1 MWSKIDYIVNVSKAC
16 EESFLKVFP
25 EFKSKCIVIE
35 NILSK
40 KFVIEQAKENISDFN
55 LDKTYIN
62 ICSVGRFSNQKGF
75 DLAVLACKK
84 LVDSGYKIKWYV
96 VGYGSEENKIK
107 ELIVKNNLNNYFILL
122 GKKINPY
129 PYIKQCDIYC
139 QPSRYEG
146 KAVTVR
152 EAQILSK
159 PIVITN
165 YPTAKSQVENFY
177 DGYITELSVDGIA
190 NGIKTVIDD
199 YKLREKLIDNCFKN
213 DFSNIDEIN
222 KIYELI

>member
-1 MWSKIDYIVNVSKAC
+1 M
-16 EESFLKVFP
+16 
-25 EFKSKCIVIE
+25 
-35 NILSK
+35 
-40 KFVIEQAKENISDFN
+40 
-55 LDKTYIN
+55 
-62 ICSVGRFSNQKGF
+62 
-75 DLAVLACKK
+75 
-84 LVDSGYKIKWYV
+84 
-96 VGYGSEENKIK
+96 GYGSEENKIK
-107 ELIVKNNLNNYFILL
+107 ELIAKNNLNNYFILL

-190 NGIKTVIDD
+190 NGIKTVIGD

-213 DFSNIDEIN
+213 DFSNIEEIN